1 MEILSNYLWWQKG
14 IIYQIYPRSF
24 QDSNQD
30 GIGDLK
36 GIFNRLDYLQW
47 LGVNAIWISPIYPSP
62 MKDFGYDISDYT
74 DIHPMFGTMADFD
87 NLLNEAHQ
95 RNLKVIMD
103 LVPNH
108 TSDQHPWFL
117 ESRSSRDNPKR
128 NWYMWYDPLPNG
140 DPPNNW
146 LGVFGGTAWEWDEKT
161 GQNYYHSFL
170 KEQPDLNWRN
180 REVREA
186 IYGIMRYW
194 FDKGVDGFRIDVL
207 WYLIKDEQL
216 RNNPTNPNYTPN
228 MPDCDQLLPV
238 YSTDQPEV
246 HEILQEMRAVAD
258 TYHERLLIG
267 EIFLPV
273 HRLVTYYG
281 PSNNGANLPFN
292 FMLISLPWQARE
304 IASSIDQYESALP
317 GQAWPN
323 WVLGNHD
330 QVRIVSR
337 VGFRQ
342 AKVAAMMLLTLRG
355 TPTIY
360 YGDEIGM
367 VDVPIP
373 MDQIKDPQ
381 GLNMPGKNLSRDPC
395 RTPMQW
401 DSSEYAGFTNI
412 KPWLPLE
419 RRYARQNVAVQRK
432 DPYSMLSLYKKLMD
446 LRKNEPSLS
455 IGKFIPLSSDNQLIT
470 YLREAE
476 GYPRFLVLLNLT
488 HRPGYFT
495 SNTPMSGKIEIATAP
510 ELEGVVVTSPIN
522 IGGDEGILI
531 RLD

>member
-1 MEILSNYLWWQKG
+1 
-14 IIYQIYPRSF
+14 
-24 QDSNQD
+24 
-30 GIGDLK
+30 
-36 GIFNRLDYLQW
+36 
-47 LGVNAIWISPIYPSP
+47 
-62 MKDFGYDISDYT
+62 
-74 DIHPMFGTMADFD
+74 
-87 NLLNEAHQ
+87 
-95 RNLKVIMD
+95 
-103 LVPNH
+103 
-108 TSDQHPWFL
+108 
-117 ESRSSRDNPKR
+117 
-128 NWYMWYDPLPNG
+128 
-140 DPPNNW
+140 
-146 LGVFGGTAWEWDEKT
+146 
-161 GQNYYHSFL
+161 
-170 KEQPDLNWRN
+170 
-180 REVREA
+180 
-186 IYGIMRYW
+186 MRYW

-258 TYHERLLIG
+258 TYYERLLIG

-330 QVRIVSR
+330 RVRIVSR

-342 AKVAAMMLLTLRG
+342 AKVAAIMLLTLRG
-355 TPTIY
+355 TPTLY

-367 VDVPIP
+367 VDMPVPLDEIR
-373 MDQIKDPQ
+373 DPQ
-381 GLNMPGKNLSRDPC
+381 GLNMPGKNLSRDPA

-401 DSSEYAGFTNI
+401 DSSQNAGFTSG
-412 KPWLPLE
+412 KPWLPIE
-419 RRYARQNVAVQRK
+419 RRYQRQNVQVQQK
-432 DPYSMLSLYKKLMD
+432 DPYSMLTLYKRLIE
-446 LRKNEPSLS
+446 LRRQEPSLS
-455 IGKFIPLSSDNQLIT
+455 TGKYIPLYTDNQIIAFI
-470 YLREAE
+470 RESE
-476 GYPRFLVLLNLT
+476 GCSRFLVILNLT

-495 SNTPMSGKIEIATAP
+495 SSLPLSGKIEIATAP
-510 ELEGVVVTSPIN
+510 ELEGLTINNIVN
-522 IGGDEGILI
+522 IGGDEGLLI
-531 RLD
+531 RLDNE